1 MPYKY
6 ANKKYEPEHM
16 AKAVSNSLSISTK
29 HAIEIC
35 SLLRHKELSYAK
47 ELLKKAI
54 EKKQAIPF
62 TRFNSDVGHKP
73 GIGPGRYPKKA
84 SEEILKLL
92 ECIEA
97 NAQFKGLNTSELTI
111 EHICAHKAG
120 KAMRYGRQRGRTS
133 KRTHVEV
140 MVKETAK
147 KKEES
152 KKPEVKGKEA
162 KPAEP
167 KAEEKP
173 KEIKKAEEKAEVKKE
188 TAEKPKETAKPEV
201 KGQPKPEEKK

>member
-16 AKAVSNSLSISTK
+16 ARVVGTSLTISTK

-35 SLLRHKELSYAK
+35 SLLRRKEVSYAK

-73 GIGPGRYPKKA
+73 GIGPGRYPEKA
-84 SEEILKLL
+84 STEILKLL
-92 ECIEA
+92 ECVEA
-97 NAQFKGLNTSELTI
+97 NAQFKGLNTAELAI

-120 KAMRYGRQRGRTS
+120 KVMRYGRQRGRTS
-133 KRTHVEV
+133 KRTHVEI

-147 KKEES
+147 KKAEEKGKVAQPKEKAEAKES
-152 KKPEVKGKEA
+152 KKADATKE
-162 KPAEP
+162 KPAD
-167 KAEEKP
+167 KP
-173 KEIKKAEEKAEVKKE
+173 KVEEPKKAEAKEVPKTEAKE
-188 TAEKPKETAKPEV
+188 VETN
-201 KGQPKPEEKK
+201 PEEKK

>member
-16 AKAVSNSLSISTK
+16 AKAVGTSLSISTK

-35 SLLRHKELSYAK
+35 TLLRCKELSYAK

-62 TRFNSDVGHKP
+62 TRFNKDVGHKP

-84 SEEILKLL
+84 SGEILKLL
-92 ECIEA
+92 ECVEA
-97 NAQFKGLNTSELTI
+97 NAQFKGLNTSELVI
-111 EHICAHKAG
+111 NHICAHKAG

-147 KKEES
+147 KKAEE
-152 KKPEVKGKEA
+152 KGKEA
-162 KPAEP
+162 KPKETK
-167 KAEEKP
+167 KAEKKPTEKP
-173 KEIKKAEEKAEVKKE
+173 KEVKKPE
-188 TAEKPKETAKPEV
+188 VPNEAKPE
-201 KGQPKPEEKK
+201 KRKEEAKPKQEDKK